1 MKKIIMLFVL
11 ALMCVCVKAQSK
23 NIKTMLFSKLGYDVQ
38 GKDTVY
44 YVTLLQYHNSLSFVG
59 RNSLVENMQKI
70 LNTNL
75 KKGESFQLTNPTK
88 DVLSFRSKTAFWV
101 NRTFPISK
109 ATAAE
114 TLRALGIK
122 AYTQH
127 EKNAINDSIDETY
140 RFSY

>member
-1 MKKIIMLFVL
+1 MKKIIMLSVL
-11 ALMCVCVKAQSK
+11 ALSCVGVQAQSK

-59 RNSLVENMQKI
+59 RNSLIENMQKI

-75 KKGESFQLTNPTK
+75 KKGESFQLTNPAK
-88 DVLSFRSKTAFWV
+88 DVISFRSKTAFWV
-101 NRTFPISK
+101 NRTCPISK
-109 ATAAE
+109 ATAAK

>member
-11 ALMCVCVKAQSK
+11 ALVCVGVQAQSK

-44 YVTLLQYHNSLSFVG
+44 YVTLLTYHKSLSFVG
-59 RNSLVENMQKI
+59 RKSLVENMQKI

-75 KKGESFQLTNPTK
+75 KKGESFQLTNPAK

-101 NRTFPISK
+101 NRTFSISK
-109 ATAAE
+109 ATAAK
-114 TLRALGIK
+114 TLRALGIE

-127 EKNAINDSIDETY
+127 EKNARNDSIDETY

>member
-1 MKKIIMLFVL
+1 MLSVL
-11 ALMCVCVKAQSK
+11 ALACIGVQAQSK

-75 KKGESFQLTNPTK
+75 KKGESFQLTNPAK
-88 DVLSFRSKTAFWV
+88 DVISFRSKTAFWV

-109 ATAAE
+109 ATAAK

-127 EKNAINDSIDETY
+127 EKNARNDSIDEAY

>member
-11 ALMCVCVKAQSK
+11 AIVCVGVQAQSK
-23 NIKTMLFSKLGYDVQ
+23 NIKTMLFSKLGYDVH

-75 KKGESFQLTNPTK
+75 KKGESFQLTNPAK

-109 ATAAE
+109 ATAAK
-114 TLRALGIK
+114 TLRALGIE

-127 EKNAINDSIDETY
+127 EKNARNDSIDEAY

>member
-11 ALMCVCVKAQSK
+11 ALVCVGVQAQSK

-75 KKGESFQLTNPTK
+75 KKGESFKLTNPTK

-109 ATAAE
+109 ATAAK

>member
-1 MKKIIMLFVL
+1 MKKIIMIFVL
-11 ALMCVCVKAQSK
+11 AIVCVGVQAQSK
-23 NIKTMLFSKLGYDVQ
+23 NIKTMLFSKLGYDVH

-75 KKGESFQLTNPTK
+75 KKGESFQLTNPAK

-109 ATAAE
+109 ATAAK
-114 TLRALGIK
+114 TLRALGIE

-127 EKNAINDSIDETY
+127 EKNARNDSIDEAY

>member
-11 ALMCVCVKAQSK
+11 AIVCVGVQAQSK
-23 NIKTMLFSKLGYDVQ
+23 NIKTMLFSKLGYDVH

-75 KKGESFQLTNPTK
+75 KKGESFQLTNPAK
-88 DVLSFRSKTAFWV
+88 DVISFRSKTAFWV

-109 ATAAE
+109 ATAAK
-114 TLRALGIK
+114 TLRALGIE

-127 EKNAINDSIDETY
+127 EKNARNDSIDEAY

>member
-1 MKKIIMLFVL
+1 MKKIIMLSVL
-11 ALMCVCVKAQSK
+11 ALACVGMQAQSK
-23 NIKTMLFSKLGYDVQ
+23 NIKTMLFSKLGYDVH

-75 KKGESFQLTNPTK
+75 KKGESFQLTNPAK
-88 DVLSFRSKTAFWV
+88 DVISFRSKTAFWV

-109 ATAAE
+109 ATAAK
-114 TLRALGIK
+114 TLRAIGIK

>member
-1 MKKIIMLFVL
+1 MKKIIILLVL
-11 ALMCVCVKAQSK
+11 ALMCVGVHAQSK

-109 ATAAE
+109 ATAAK

>member
-11 ALMCVCVKAQSK
+11 ALMCVGVQAQSK

-44 YVTLLQYHNSLSFVG
+44 YVTLLMYHNSLSFVG

-88 DVLSFRSKTAFWV
+88 DILSF
-101 NRTFPISK
+101 
-109 ATAAE
+109 
-114 TLRALGIK
+114 
-122 AYTQH
+122 
-127 EKNAINDSIDETY
+127 
-140 RFSY
+140 

>member
-11 ALMCVCVKAQSK
+11 ALMCVCVHAQSK

-109 ATAAE
+109 ATAAK

>member
-1 MKKIIMLFVL
+1 MLFAL
-11 ALMCVCVKAQSK
+11 ALMCVCVQAQSK

-75 KKGESFQLTNPTK
+75 KKGESFQLTNPSK
-88 DVLSFRSKTAFWV
+88 DVISFRSKTAFWV

-109 ATAAE
+109 ATAAK
-114 TLRALGIK
+114 TLRALGIE

-127 EKNAINDSIDETY
+127 EKNARNDSIDEAY

>member
-1 MKKIIMLFVL
+1 MKTIIMLSVL
-11 ALMCVCVKAQSK
+11 ALSCVGVQAQSK

-59 RNSLVENMQKI
+59 RNSLIENMQKI

-75 KKGESFQLTNPTK
+75 KKGESFQLTNPAK
-88 DVLSFRSKTAFWV
+88 DVISFRSKTAFWV

-109 ATAAE
+109 ATAAK

>member
-1 MKKIIMLFVL
+1 MKKIIMLSVL
-11 ALMCVCVKAQSK
+11 ALACMGVQSQSK
-23 NIKTMLFSKLGYDVQ
+23 NIKTMLFSKLGYDVH

-75 KKGESFQLTNPTK
+75 KKGESFHLTNPAK
-88 DVLSFRSKTAFWV
+88 DVISFRSKTAFWV

-109 ATAAE
+109 ATAAK

-127 EKNAINDSIDETY
+127 EKNARNDSIDEAY

>member
-1 MKKIIMLFVL
+1 MKKIIMLSVL
-11 ALMCVCVKAQSK
+11 ALACVGVQAQSK

-75 KKGESFQLTNPTK
+75 KKGESFQLTNPAK
-88 DVLSFRSKTAFWV
+88 DVISFRSKTAFWV
-101 NRTFPISK
+101 NRTFPIST
-109 ATAAE
+109 ATAAK
-114 TLRALGIK
+114 TLRAIGIE

-127 EKNAINDSIDETY
+127 DTNARNDSIDEAY

>member
-1 MKKIIMLFVL
+1 MKKIIMLFVFAL
-11 ALMCVCVKAQSK
+11 ACVGVQAQSK
-23 NIKTMLFSKLGYDVQ
+23 NIKTMLFSKLGYDVH

-75 KKGESFQLTNPTK
+75 KKGESFQLTNPAK
-88 DVLSFRSKTAFWV
+88 DVISFRSKTAFWV

-109 ATAAE
+109 ATAAK

-127 EKNAINDSIDETY
+127 EKNARNDSIDEAY

>member
-1 MKKIIMLFVL
+1 MKKLIMLFVL
-11 ALMCVCVKAQSK
+11 ALACVGVPAQSK

-75 KKGESFQLTNPTK
+75 KKGESFQLTNPAK

-109 ATAAE
+109 ATAAK
-114 TLRALGIK
+114 TLRALGIE

-127 EKNAINDSIDETY
+127 EKNARNDSIDEAY

>member
-1 MKKIIMLFVL
+1 MLSVL
-11 ALMCVCVKAQSK
+11 ALACVGVQAQSK

-75 KKGESFQLTNPTK
+75 KKGESFQLTNPAK
-88 DVLSFRSKTAFWV
+88 DVISFRSKTAFWV

-109 ATAAE
+109 ATAAK

-127 EKNAINDSIDETY
+127 EKNARNDSIDEAY

>member
-1 MKKIIMLFVL
+1 MKKLIMLLVL
-11 ALMCVCVKAQSK
+11 ALACVGVQAQSK

-75 KKGESFQLTNPTK
+75 KKGESFQLTNPAK

-109 ATAAE
+109 ATAAK
-114 TLRALGIK
+114 TLRALGIE

-127 EKNAINDSIDETY
+127 EKNARNDSIDEAY

>member
-11 ALMCVCVKAQSK
+11 ALACVGVQAQSK
-23 NIKTMLFSKLGYDVQ
+23 NIKTMLFSKLGYDVH

-75 KKGESFQLTNPTK
+75 KKGESFQLTNPAK
-88 DVLSFRSKTAFWV
+88 DVISFRSKTAFWV

-109 ATAAE
+109 ATAAK

>member
-1 MKKIIMLFVL
+1 MISVL
-11 ALMCVCVKAQSK
+11 ALACVGVQAQSK

-75 KKGESFQLTNPTK
+75 KKGESFQLTNPAK
-88 DVLSFRSKTAFWV
+88 DVISFRSKTAFWV

-109 ATAAE
+109 ATAAK
-114 TLRALGIK
+114 TLRAIGIE

-127 EKNAINDSIDETY
+127 EKNARNDSIDEAY

>member
-1 MKKIIMLFVL
+1 MKKIIMLSVL
-11 ALMCVCVKAQSK
+11 ALACVGVQAQSK
-23 NIKTMLFSKLGYDVQ
+23 NIKTMLFSKLGYDVH

-75 KKGESFQLTNPTK
+75 KKGESFQLTNPAK

-109 ATAAE
+109 ATAAK
-114 TLRALGIK
+114 TLRALGIE

-127 EKNAINDSIDETY
+127 EKNARNDSIDEAY

>member
-1 MKKIIMLFVL
+1 MLSVL
-11 ALMCVCVKAQSK
+11 ALSCVGVQAQSK
-23 NIKTMLFSKLGYDVQ
+23 NIKTMIFSKLGYDVQ

-59 RNSLVENMQKI
+59 RNSLIENMQKI

-75 KKGESFQLTNPTK
+75 KKGESFQLTNPAK
-88 DVLSFRSKTAFWV
+88 DVISFRSKTAFWV

-109 ATAAE
+109 ATAAK

>member
-1 MKKIIMLFVL
+1 MLFVL
-11 ALMCVCVKAQSK
+11 ALACVGVPAQSK

-75 KKGESFQLTNPTK
+75 KKGESFQLTNPAK

-109 ATAAE
+109 ATAAK
-114 TLRALGIK
+114 TLRALGIE

-127 EKNAINDSIDETY
+127 EKNARNDSIDEAY

>member
-1 MKKIIMLFVL
+1 MKNIIMLSVL
-11 ALMCVCVKAQSK
+11 ALAGVGVQAQSK
-23 NIKTMLFSKLGYDVQ
+23 NIKTMLFSKLGYDVH

-75 KKGESFQLTNPTK
+75 KKGESFQLTNPAK
-88 DVLSFRSKTAFWV
+88 DVISFRSKTAFWV

-109 ATAAE
+109 ATAAK

-127 EKNAINDSIDETY
+127 EKNARNDSIDEAY

>member
-1 MKKIIMLFVL
+1 MKKIIMLSVL
-11 ALMCVCVKAQSK
+11 AIACVGVQAQSK

-75 KKGESFQLTNPTK
+75 KKGESFQLTNPAK
-88 DVLSFRSKTAFWV
+88 DVISFRSKTAFWV

-109 ATAAE
+109 ATAAK

-127 EKNAINDSIDETY
+127 EKNARNDSIDEAY

>member
-1 MKKIIMLFVL
+1 MLFVL
-11 ALMCVCVKAQSK
+11 ALACVGVQAQSK

-75 KKGESFQLTNPTK
+75 KKGESFKLTNPTK

-101 NRTFPISK
+101 NRTFSISK
-109 ATAAE
+109 ATAAK

>member
-1 MKKIIMLFVL
+1 MKKIIMLSVL
-11 ALMCVCVKAQSK
+11 ALACVCVQAQSK
-23 NIKTMLFSKLGYDVQ
+23 NIKTMLFSKLGYDLH

-75 KKGESFQLTNPTK
+75 KKGESFQLTNPAK
-88 DVLSFRSKTAFWV
+88 DVISFRSKTAFWV

-109 ATAAE
+109 ATAAK
-114 TLRALGIK
+114 TLRAIGIK

>member
-11 ALMCVCVKAQSK
+11 AIVCVGVQAQSK

-44 YVTLLQYHNSLSFVG
+44 YVTLLQYRNSLSFVG

-75 KKGESFQLTNPTK
+75 KKGESFQLTNPAK

-109 ATAAE
+109 ATAAK
-114 TLRALGIK
+114 TLRALGIE

-127 EKNAINDSIDETY
+127 EKNARNDSIDEAY

>member
-1 MKKIIMLFVL
+1 MKKLIMLFVL
-11 ALMCVCVKAQSK
+11 ALVCVGVQAQSK

-44 YVTLLQYHNSLSFVG
+44 YVTLLTYHKSLSFVG

-75 KKGESFQLTNPTK
+75 KKGESFQLTNPAK

-101 NRTFPISK
+101 NRTFSISK
-109 ATAAE
+109 ATAAK
-114 TLRALGIK
+114 TLRALGIE

-127 EKNAINDSIDETY
+127 EKNARNDSIDETY

>member
-1 MKKIIMLFVL
+1 MLSVL
-11 ALMCVCVKAQSK
+11 ALACVGVQAQSK
-23 NIKTMLFSKLGYDVQ
+23 NIKTMLFSKLGYDVH

-44 YVTLLQYHNSLSFVG
+44 YVTLLQYHTSLSFVG

-75 KKGESFQLTNPTK
+75 KKGESFQLTNPAK
-88 DVLSFRSKTAFWV
+88 DVISFRSKTAFWV

-109 ATAAE
+109 ATAAK
-114 TLRALGIK
+114 TLRAIGIK

-127 EKNAINDSIDETY
+127 EKNAITDSIDETY

>member
-1 MKKIIMLFVL
+1 MLSVL
-11 ALMCVCVKAQSK
+11 ALACVGVKAQSK
-23 NIKTMLFSKLGYDVQ
+23 NIKTMLFSKLGYDVH

-75 KKGESFQLTNPTK
+75 KKGESFQLTNPAK
-88 DVLSFRSKTAFWV
+88 DVISFRSKTAFWV

-109 ATAAE
+109 ATAAK
-114 TLRALGIK
+114 TLRAIGIK

>member
-1 MKKIIMLFVL
+1 MLFVL
-11 ALMCVCVKAQSK
+11 AIVCVGVQAQSK

-75 KKGESFQLTNPTK
+75 KKGESFQITNPAK

-109 ATAAE
+109 ATAAK
-114 TLRALGIK
+114 TLRALGIE

-127 EKNAINDSIDETY
+127 EKNARNDSIDEAY

>member
-1 MKKIIMLFVL
+1 MKKIIMLSVL
-11 ALMCVCVKAQSK
+11 ALACVGVQAQSK
-23 NIKTMLFSKLGYDVQ
+23 NIKTMLFSKLGYDVH

-75 KKGESFQLTNPTK
+75 KKGESFQLTNPAK
-88 DVLSFRSKTAFWV
+88 DVISFRSKTAFWV

-109 ATAAE
+109 ATAAK
-114 TLRALGIK
+114 TLRAIGIK

>member
-1 MKKIIMLFVL
+1 MKKIIMLSVL
-11 ALMCVCVKAQSK
+11 ALACVGVQAQSK
-23 NIKTMLFSKLGYDVQ
+23 NIKTMLFSKLGYDVH

-75 KKGESFQLTNPTK
+75 KKGESFQLTNPAK
-88 DVLSFRSKTAFWV
+88 DVISFRSQTAFWV

-109 ATAAE
+109 ATAAK
-114 TLRALGIK
+114 TLRAIGIK